1 MCNDRA
7 QKVSFVDAL
16 LTGHIVV
23 NRQSKR
29 CTTGNVSGW
38 DLGRIEKERPPEAGR
53 QTGGKNHEEVTM
65 KLF

>member
-38 DLGRIEKERPPEAGR
+38 DLAALKKKDRRR
-53 QTGGKNHEEVTM
+53 LGGKPAAKTM
-65 KLF
+65 RK